1 MRNRT
6 LFWVFILAGA
16 LAAASGCSKKHVSQ
30 SLGDQPPET
39 WFLTNIPRQSDTL
52 ADRTVLY
59 WTGKDPDGQIVAY
72 EYVVDN
78 PSGQWTYLTADT
90 SDTAFI
96 RKNLYGSLL
105 KVGIPTQDTIQFQ
118 VPNLLE
124 SHTLYVRAVDNL
136 GVRDPSP
143 AAQGFTLKTLAPNT
157 QIVSGPAGDDTILFC
172 LPAFTATWK
181 GIAFSVNPADTMDP
195 DGRVVG
201 WYWAVDET
209 LPNRQTWHFMTASSC
224 TLTNLA
230 DGPHTFAISAKDNAD
245 AIDPTPAIVHFTT
258 YRPLFDQGILL
269 VNETTGMDDYRQPSH
284 AQVDSVYRLI
294 LSNAGRT
301 WVDWNDT
308 VGQNRPSKEVLR
320 RYSLVIWYS
329 DEVHLNKGYRYFAQD
344 TPRIRDYLNVG
355 GKLWLTGFRNLAGM
369 NSGADPINKSYA
381 SGTFERTYLGI
392 SAANTNTKTTY
403 RNADSCFAGAWGVL
417 PGYPDSIV
425 MDSTKIFNMWSG
437 RIQAI
442 NVVSPA
448 GSDVLLGFKSSPF
461 NPSFEHLPCAIRYQ
475 GPTFRTV
482 FFTFPLYQ
490 VKIDASGEPLAT
502 VFRQTLSWLGN

>member
-6 LFWVFILAGA
+6 LFWVFILAGV

-30 SLGDQPPET
+30 PLGDQAPDT
-39 WFLTNIPRQSDTL
+39 WFLSNIPRQSDTL

-96 RKNLYGSLL
+96 RKSLNGSLL

-143 AAQGFTLKTLAPNT
+143 ASQAFTLKTLAPNT
-157 QIVSGPAGDDTILFC
+157 QIVSGPLDGDTLFC
-172 LPAFTATWK
+172 LSAFTTTWK
-181 GIAFSVNPADTMDP
+181 GIVFSVNPSDTMDP

-209 LPNRQTWHFMTASSC
+209 IPNRQTWRYTTNPAC
-224 TLTNLA
+224 TLSNLA
-230 DGPHTFAISAKDNAD
+230 DGPHTFAISARDNAD
-245 AIDPTPAIVHFTT
+245 AMDPTPAIRHFTT
-258 YRPLFDQGILL
+258 YRPLFNQGILL
-269 VNETTGMDDYRQPSH
+269 VDETGTGDYLDPTD
-284 AQVDSVYRLI
+284 AQVDSVYHLVLR
-294 LSNAGRT
+294 NAGRT
-301 WVDWNDT
+301 WDDWDNSEGT
-308 VGQNRPSKEVLR
+308 NRPTKEVLR
-320 RYSLVIWYS
+320 RYSLVLWYS
-329 DEVHLNKGYRYFAQD
+329 DEVHLSHGFRYFPQD
-344 TPRIRDYLNVG
+344 TARIRDYLNVG
-355 GKLWLTGFRNLAGM
+355 GKLWLTGFRNLNGL
-369 NSGADPINKSYA
+369 NSGADPINKSYS
-381 SGTFERTYLGI
+381 SGTFERAYLGI
-392 SAANTNTKTTY
+392 SAANTNTKTTW
-403 RNADSCFAGAWGVL
+403 RDADSCFAGTWGVL
-417 PGYPDSIV
+417 PGYPDSLV
-425 MDSTKIFNMWSG
+425 MDSTKILVNWRG
-437 RIQAI
+437 RLQAI
-442 NVVSPA
+442 NVLSPA

-482 FFTFPLYQ
+482 FFSFPLYQ
-490 VKIDASGEPLAT
+490 VKIDASGEPL
-502 VFRQTLSWLGN
+502 VSIFRQTLTYLGE